1 MEEYFSPT
9 AQEAVR
15 FAQDEAR
22 SQGLTLIGTEHL
34 LLGCAR
40 DIKSP
45 VRLALEDEGVT
56 FDALLNEVKRVSAGK
71 PRPTGAAQ
79 YMEFSARAKS
89 VIRRAV
95 DEAGSTGEK
104 YAGVEHI
111 LVGILEE
118 PESTAKQ
125 VLSNLGVDLAKLR
138 RALFMHAGMEDKGR
152 YGASPESKTPALD
165 TFGRDLTDLAK
176 KDKLDPV
183 IGRQEEIERVIQILS
198 RRTKNNPVLIGE
210 PGVGKTAIVE
220 GLARKIAGGE
230 VPEVIANH
238 RVINIDLA
246 GMVAGTKFRGE
257 FEERLKNLVDEVVK
271 SGDVILFIDELH
283 TLVGAGAAEG
293 AIDAANILKPALAR
307 GELQAI
313 GATTLDEYR
322 KYIEKDGALERRFQ
336 TVMVD
341 EPTVEETIQILNGLR
356 ERYQAHHQVS
366 ISDSA
371 LEAAATFSARYISGR
386 YLPDKAIDA
395 MDEAAASVRLANLI
409 IPPDLRAKE
418 GEVAKLLTEKEAAIN
433 CQDFQTAQRLHVQEL
448 ELSAKLKQVKDQWEK
463 TKAETAKKAVVGR
476 EDVAK
481 VISKWT
487 GIPITE
493 LTEEESEKLLHME
506 EFIHQRLIGQN
517 TAVSAVCQVVRNARA
532 GLSDPRRPSGSFIFL
547 GPTGVGKTELARSL
561 ARFLYGS
568 EEAMVR
574 MDMSEYMEAFNVSRL
589 VGAPPG
595 YVGYEEGGQLTEAV
609 RRKPYSVVLLDEIE
623 KAHPDVFNLLL
634 QVLDEG
640 RLTDSHGRVVD
651 FRNTIIIMTSNIG
664 AELIRKMSER
674 PDFTEDQTAYER
686 MKKEVMEE
694 VHNHFRPEFINRVD
708 DIIVFTALSKKE
720 IKQIVDLFLKEVEER
735 LADKK
740 ITLTVS
746 EDAKEL
752 LAKEG
757 YDPTYGARPLKRIVD
772 KLVANPLANAILAG
786 KYKEGDKV
794 RVKAKEG
801 KVEFG

>member
-1 MEEYFSPT
+1 MEEYFSPI

-22 SQGLTLIGTEHL
+22 NQGLTLIGSEHL

-45 VRLALEDEGVT
+45 VRLALEDEGIT
-56 FDALLNEVKRVSAGK
+56 FDALLAEVKRVSSGK
-71 PRPTGAAQ
+71 PRPTGTAQ

-165 TFGRDLTDLAK
+165 AFGRDLTDLAK

-220 GLARKIAGGE
+220 GLAGKIAGGE

-271 SGDVILFIDELH
+271 SGDIILFIDELH

-371 LEAAATFSARYISGR
+371 LEAAATLSARYISGR

-409 IPPDLRAKE
+409 IPPDLRARE
-418 GEVAKLLTEKEAAIN
+418 EEVAKLLTEKESAIN
-433 CQDFQTAQRLHVQEL
+433 RQDFQTAQCLHVQEL

-463 TKAETAKKAVVGR
+463 TKTETAKKAVVGR

-493 LTEEESEKLLHME
+493 LTEEESERLLQME

-574 MDMSEYMEAFNVSRL
+574 IDMSEYMEAFNVSRL

-651 FRNTIIIMTSNIG
+651 FRNAIIIMTSNIG
-664 AELIRKMSER
+664 AERIRKMSER
-674 PDFTEDQTAYER
+674 PDFAEDQTAYER

-694 VHNHFRPEFINRVD
+694 VHHHFRPEFINRVD

-720 IKQIVDLFLKEVEER
+720 IKQIVNLFLKEVEER

-772 KLVANPLANAILAG
+772 KLVANPLANAILGG
-786 KYKEGDKV
+786 KYKEGAKV
-794 RVKAKEG
+794 RVKVKEG

>member
-1 MEEYFSPT
+1 
-9 AQEAVR
+9 
-15 FAQDEAR
+15 
-22 SQGLTLIGTEHL
+22 
-34 LLGCAR
+34 
-40 DIKSP
+40 
-45 VRLALEDEGVT
+45 
-56 FDALLNEVKRVSAGK
+56 
-71 PRPTGAAQ
+71 
-79 YMEFSARAKS
+79 
-89 VIRRAV
+89 
-95 DEAGSTGEK
+95 
-104 YAGVEHI
+104 
-111 LVGILEE
+111 
-118 PESTAKQ
+118 
-125 VLSNLGVDLAKLR
+125 
-138 RALFMHAGMEDKGR
+138 
-152 YGASPESKTPALD
+152 
-165 TFGRDLTDLAK
+165 
-176 KDKLDPV
+176 
-183 IGRQEEIERVIQILS
+183 
-198 RRTKNNPVLIGE
+198 
-210 PGVGKTAIVE
+210 
-220 GLARKIAGGE
+220 
-230 VPEVIANH
+230 
-238 RVINIDLA
+238 
-246 GMVAGTKFRGE
+246 
-257 FEERLKNLVDEVVK
+257 
-271 SGDVILFIDELH
+271 
-283 TLVGAGAAEG
+283 
-293 AIDAANILKPALAR
+293 
-307 GELQAI
+307 
-313 GATTLDEYR
+313 
-322 KYIEKDGALERRFQ
+322 
-336 TVMVD
+336 
-341 EPTVEETIQILNGLR
+341 
-356 ERYQAHHQVS
+356 
-366 ISDSA
+366 
-371 LEAAATFSARYISGR
+371 
-386 YLPDKAIDA
+386 
-395 MDEAAASVRLANLI
+395 
-409 IPPDLRAKE
+409 
-418 GEVAKLLTEKEAAIN
+418 
-433 CQDFQTAQRLHVQEL
+433 VQEL

-463 TKAETAKKAVVGR
+463 TKTETAKKAVVGR

-493 LTEEESEKLLHME
+493 LTEEESERLLQME

-574 MDMSEYMEAFNVSRL
+574 IDMSEYMEAFNVSRL

-651 FRNTIIIMTSNIG
+651 FRNAIIIMTSNIG
-664 AELIRKMSER
+664 AERIRKMSER
-674 PDFTEDQTAYER
+674 PDFAEDQTAYER

-694 VHNHFRPEFINRVD
+694 VHHHFRPEFINRVD

-720 IKQIVDLFLKEVEER
+720 IKQIVNLFLKEVEER

-772 KLVANPLANAILAG
+772 KLVANPLANAILGG
-786 KYKEGDKV
+786 KYKEGAKV
-794 RVKAKEG
+794 RVKVKEG